1 MISKWEPGTRVRVKD
16 GIEELGGW
24 LGTIQAV
31 NYADWVEA
39 TSVLLDDDEWQL
51 GAWFRDD
58 ELEEVTA

>member
-16 GIEELGGW
+16 GVEELGGW

-31 NYADWVEA
+31 NYAEWMEA
-39 TSVLLDDDEWQL
+39 TSVLLDEDEWRL

>member
-1 MISKWEPGTRVRVKD
+1 VKD

-31 NYADWVEA
+31 NYAEWFEA
-39 TSVLLDDDEWQL
+39 TSVLLDEDEWRL

>member
-1 MISKWEPGTRVRVKD
+1 MKSKWEPGTRVRVKD
-16 GIEELGGW
+16 EIEELGGW

-31 NYADWVEA
+31 NYADWFEA